1 MTITLP
7 SYVAPNELIQSAWGN
22 AVVNALD
29 ELDDEK
35 ANLAGATFTGA
46 VIGITPTAASH
57 LTRKDYVDNKFV
69 ELAGDEMTGA
79 LTVNHPSSG
88 TSVILKAGDEIPR
101 LRWQSQAGTDLA
113 SMIASSSALT
123 IDTLSS
129 NPIRINAPTEIEMGS
144 GSQVLTLQ
152 AVTETPLLDLQSTAG
167 TSLLTLTAGVATSTI
182 SAFDDLKL
190 RTNGSDAVTVDGG
203 TQNVTLAAGLTVTNT
218 LTASSTLTMGGAL
231 DHNGTTV
238 GFYGV
243 APTTRQT
250 GYTTFA
256 NLVTDR
262 TCDANTVVIAE
273 LADIVGTLIEDLK
286 ATGIIGA

>member
-69 ELAGDEMTGA
+69 ELAGDEMTGLLTINRPSTSVA
-79 LTVNHPSSG
+79 LSLKNASEIPSMIWASQAGTTLFQITSSSSG
-88 TSVILKAGDEIPR
+88 TSMNTFANVPMSVL
-101 LRWQSQAGTDLA
+101 QQ
-113 SMIASSSALT
+113 T
-123 IDTLSS
+123 IIQTS
-129 NPIRINAPTEIEMGS
+129 S
-144 GSQVLTLQ
+144 GSEVLTLK
-152 AVTETPLLDLQSTAG
+152 ADTETPVLDLETVAG

-238 GFYGV
+238 GFYGT
-243 APTTRQT
+243 APITKQT
-250 GYTTFA
+250 GVAVTA
-256 NLVTDR
+256 AAIHAALV
-262 TCDANTVVIAE
+262 ALGLIA
-273 LADIVGTLIEDLK
+273 A
-286 ATGIIGA
+286 